1 MEECNGPPKEEFPH
15 EKINRNHTHED
26 GEECDSDNAHKIS
39 HRAHFNKVYK
49 RSSVIYNEDPVEV
62 FR

>member
-1 MEECNGPPKEEFPH
+1 MEECNSPPKEEFPH
-15 EKINRNHTHED
+15 DKHIYQTHEA
-26 GEECDSDNAHKIS
+26 GEECESDDNKKIS

-49 RSSVIYNEDPVEV
+49 RSSVIYNEDPAEV